1 MKILLKKEQKK
12 VCNAIVANTIM
23 AFDLLDLDKIDAK
36 RTIEYTEHLIENT
49 MNAVLAVGGWNAM
62 LEAKETI
69 CRYQKRIEAKH
80 LKEYAQHT
88 ELLKH
93 VDDLPKDN
101 IAPNP

>member
-1 MKILLKKEQKK
+1 MKILSKKEQKK
-12 VCNAIVANTIM
+12 VCQEIVANTIM
-23 AFDLLDLDKIDAK
+23 AFNLLDLKNTDAK
-36 RTIEYTEHLIENT
+36 RVIEYTDHLIENT
-49 MNAVLAVGGWNAM
+49 MDAVLAVGGWNAM

-69 CRYQKRIEAKH
+69 CRYQKRIETKH